1 MGDKVRLPIVSSAA
15 GSIDSEGRRRR
26 IIPADVRGRFTR
38 WRTLVYGLLIALWA
52 SLPWIKVKGAP
63 AVLLDVE
70 ARKFYLFGLTF
81 NAQDAWLVF
90 FLISGTAFSLVYATA
105 LLGRAWCGWACP
117 QTVFLEGV
125 FRRVERLIE
134 GSREDRL
141 RAEKNGHTTLAS
153 FRTGLKHVAFVVLAL
168 GVAHIVLSYF
178 VSIPKAWAMVHKS
191 PLDHPEAFGWV
202 VFISAAL
209 YANFVWFR
217 EQMCVVLCPYGR
229 LQSVLLDDDSL
240 IVGYDEKRG
249 EPRGKKGKATGDCV
263 DCNRCVVVCPTG
275 IDIRK
280 GLQLDCVACTAC
292 IDACDDVMD
301 KLKRPRGLI
310 RYDSQNGLAKKP
322 KRILRPRVYLYTVM
336 MLVGAT
342 VLTLSI
348 RKRTDFELNVR
359 RLQGAPY
366 TLQDGEIRNAVDAHL
381 VNKRGEGAAFDFS
394 VEGPPSVKAMLP
406 VQHAEVPSLGSV
418 HVPVFL
424 TMPTDSYAGDVPVKI
439 KAVRTGSS
447 PPDEMVVTL
456 TFLGAKK

>member
-1 MGDKVRLPIVSSAA
+1 MSDKVHLPVVSSAT
-15 GSIDSEGRRRR
+15 GSIDAEGHRRR
-26 IIPADVRGRFTR
+26 IMPADVSGRFAR
-38 WRTLVYGLLIALWA
+38 WRTLVFALLIGLWIAL
-52 SLPWIKVKGAP
+52 PCIKVNGAP
-63 AVLLDVE
+63 AILLDVE
-70 ARKFYLFGLTF
+70 ARRFFLFGLTF
-81 NAQDAWLVF
+81 NEQDAWLVF
-90 FLISGTAFSLVYATA
+90 FLVSGTAFSLVYVTA

-134 GSREDRL
+134 GSRESRL
-141 RAEKNGHTTLAS
+141 RDE
-153 FRTGLKHVAFVVLAL
+153 RTGHGIKIALRTILKHAAFVVLAL

-202 VFISAAL
+202 VFITAAL
-209 YANFVWFR
+209 YGNFVWFR

-229 LQSVLLDDDSL
+229 MQSVLLDDDSL

-249 EPRGKKGKATGDCV
+249 EPRGKKGSTTGDCV

-275 IDIRK
+275 IDIRN

-301 KLKRPRGLI
+301 RLKRPRGLI

-322 KRILRPRVYLYTVM
+322 KRVLRPRLYLYTVM
-336 MLVGAT
+336 MLVGVT
-342 VLTLSI
+342 VLTISI
-348 RKRTDFELNVR
+348 RKRTDFEMSVR

-366 TLQDGEIRNAVDAHL
+366 TVQNGEIRNAVDVHV
-381 VNKRGEGAAFDFS
+381 VNKRGEAAAFDFS
-394 VEGPPSVKAMLP
+394 IEGPPNVTAMIP
-406 VQHAEVPSLGSV
+406 VQHAEVPSLGDV

-424 TMPTDSYAGDVPVKI
+424 AMPTDTYKGDVPVKV
-439 KAVRTGSS
+439 KAIRTGSN
-447 PPDEMVVTL
+447 PPDELVMTL